1 MSFSE
6 RIGNRSAALLL
17 LLTMLVT
24 ACGQVPQPFRPSG
37 QKTAV
42 VARAPG
48 PSIALV
54 VLPLQGT
61 DAGPLDALTDRV
73 VIELQKAEIAATT
86 AHIPNRY
93 RLAGEVR
100 RLRGDGSDTTL
111 AFRWILLDPSG
122 AVTDSLDHVERLA
135 GADWTTA
142 RPIAIR
148 GLATTV
154 SGHLVRLVNGDLPV
168 AEEVQPPA
176 LVSLAG
182 ITGAPGDGNRALDT
196 AIRAALSKQGLALGP
211 ASDATRATLELHVAV
226 APADRTSDRV
236 TLLWLVRDA
245 TGRERGRLE
254 QQNTVPAGRL
264 NRRWG
269 DIADLAAGAAAPDLA
284 RILEA
289 LAADRG

>member
-6 RIGNRSAALLL
+6 SIGHRSAALLL
-17 LLTMLVT
+17 LLTVLVA

-54 VLPLQGT
+54 VLPLQGKE
-61 DAGPLDALTDRV
+61 AGPLDALTKRV

-86 AHIPNRY
+86 ARIPNRY
-93 RLAGEVR
+93 QLAGEVQ
-100 RLRGDGSDTTL
+100 RLRGNGADTTL
-111 AFRWILLDPSG
+111 AFRWTLLDPTG
-122 AVTDSLDHVERLA
+122 AATDGLDHVERVVA
-135 GADWTTA
+135 ADWTAA

-148 GLATTV
+148 DLAVTV
-154 SGHLVRLVNGDLPV
+154 AAHLVRLVNGDLPV
-168 AEEVQPPA
+168 AEAVPPPA
-176 LVSLAG
+176 RIALAG
-182 ITGAPGDGNRALDT
+182 ISGAPGDGNRVLDT
-196 AIRAALSKQGLALGP
+196 AIRAALAKQGLTLGP
-211 ASDATRATLELHVAV
+211 TSDATRATLELHVVV
-226 APADRTSDRV
+226 APADGTSDRV

>member
-1 MSFSE
+1 
-6 RIGNRSAALLL
+6 
-17 LLTMLVT
+17 MLVT

-48 PSIALV
+48 PSTALV

-61 DAGPLDALTDRV
+61 DGIPLDALSDRV

-86 AHIPNRY
+86 ATIPNRY
-93 RLAGEVR
+93 QLAGEVR
-100 RLRGDGSDTTL
+100 RLRGDGPDTTL
-111 AFRWILLDPSG
+111 AFRWTLLDPSG
-122 AVTDSLDHVERLA
+122 VATDSLDHVEQVA
-135 GADWTTA
+135 AADWTTA

-148 GLATTV
+148 GLAVTV
-154 SGHLVRLVNGDLPV
+154 AAHLVRLVNGDLPV

-176 LVSLAG
+176 RIGLAG
-182 ITGAPGDGNRALDT
+182 ISGAPGDGNRALDT
-196 AIRAALSKQGLALGP
+196 AIRAALAKQGLTLGP
-211 ASDATRATLELHVAV
+211 TSDATRATLELHVAV
-226 APADRTSDRV
+226 TPADKTNDRV

-284 RILEA
+284 RILAA
-289 LAADRG
+289 LAADGG